1 MGSIV
6 TLLGRTHLKAKMM
19 VWWSIIVLLFSQ
31 VFGNEY
37 ILVEQ
42 PVHHGYDSTSGIHV
56 SGHMGP
62 IRIIPIA
69 AGSYQH
75 HTPAYHVAPVYH
87 VEEPVHHVAPAPVY
101 HVEEPVHH
109 VTASPVVPAPVYHVE
124 EPVHHVVPAPV
135 YHVEEP
141 VHHVASAPVYHVQP
155 PVAPV
160 IVAPQP
166 PVAPIAP
173 VIVAPN
179 YNPPMVHP
187 VVPAPVHTVHPSDV
201 TEHVEV
207 EDADAENDHDKRQ
220 GHSSGFV
227 PIVHSDSYDDPVPS
241 YLHGQTEYVEQVN
254 DYSLV

>member
-1 MGSIV
+1 M
-6 TLLGRTHLKAKMM
+6 GRTHLKAKMM
-19 VWWSIIVLLFSQ
+19 VRWSIIVLLFSQ

-109 VTASPVVPAPVYHVE
+109 MAPAPVVPAPVYHVE
-124 EPVHHVVPAPV
+124 EPVHHVVSTPIVPAPV

-141 VHHVASAPVYHVQP
+141 VHHVAS
-155 PVAPV
+155 
-160 IVAPQP
+160 
-166 PVAPIAP
+166 
-173 VIVAPN
+173 
-179 YNPPMVHP
+179 
-187 VVPAPVHTVHPSDV
+187 APVHTVHPSDV

-227 PIVHSDSYDDPVPS
+227 PIVHSDGYDDPVPS

-254 DYSLV
+254 DY